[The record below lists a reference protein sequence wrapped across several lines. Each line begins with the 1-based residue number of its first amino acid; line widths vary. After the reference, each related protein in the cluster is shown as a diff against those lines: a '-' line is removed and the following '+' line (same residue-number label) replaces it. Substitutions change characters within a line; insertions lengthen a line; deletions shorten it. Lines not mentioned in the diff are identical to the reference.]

1 MSVVKIACIQTNST
15 PDPDENIASVS
26 DLIREASASGA
37 QIITTPEVV
46 GMLEPNRAS
55 ALSKAEPEENH
66 RVLRAFRELACE
78 LDIWLLIGSISIKIS
93 KTKLSNRSFLINS
106 NGEIVARYSKIHMFD
121 VEVGDGN
128 QYMESKT
135 YEPGAEAVIVDTP
148 WGLMGLTICYDIRFP
163 HLFRDL
169 AKAGARVIFSPAA
182 FTKLTGEAHW
192 HILQRARA
200 IENGCFIVSPAQVGM
215 HANARQ
221 TYGHS
226 LVVDPWGSVLAD
238 GGNTVGYITADI
250 DLSLVQIS
258 QNKVPSLLNDRCYIK
273 AF

>member
-1 MSVVKIACIQTNST
+1 MSLVKIACIQTNSSS
-15 PDPDENIASVS
+15 DPDENIDAVS
-26 DLIREASASGA
+26 DLIRKASASGA

-46 GMLEPNRAS
+46 GMLEPNRTL
-55 ALSKAEPEENH
+55 ALSKAEPEKHH
-66 RVLRAFRELACE
+66 RVLKAFRKLALE

-93 KTKLSNRSFLINS
+93 EAKLSNRSFLINS

-128 QYMESKT
+128 EYLESNT
-135 YEPGAEAVIVDTP
+135 YEPGTEAVIAETP

-182 FTKLTGEAHW
+182 FTQLTGEAHW

-200 IENGCFIVSPAQVGM
+200 IENGCFIVSPAQVGI
-215 HANARQ
+215 HANGRQ

-226 LVVDPWGSVLAD
+226 LVVDPWGSILAD
-238 GGNTVGYITADI
+238 GGTTTGYIMADI
-250 DLSLVQIS
+250 DLSLVEVS
-258 QNKVPSLLNDRCYIK
+258 QNKVPSLSNDRHYTK